1 MVDSRL
7 SIINAICA
15 KSAPRSEEDELALR
29 ASLSK
34 MTDRELQ
41 VLLSGNMKS
50 LGKGVIVEQTS
61 ANPKPLKGVS
71 ILKMPHYTDEQAK
84 DAVISS
90 IQENLNEANRVLSSQ
105 HLGIISGYYDGKKDE
120 EDVTS
125 SKNVKNVLEYEQAGV
140 SLLIKARDNNLSRRE
155 YFVENSNRLKE
166 MFLTRLRTLKTS
178 SGVSYLDSYRG
189 SKYSRKEFAKIISDY
204 VDDMLKNAKMEDLK
218 DFQRRF
224 VSMSDAQ
231 ASTNI
236 ANAAKAA
243 KQLYELKNKQTPSGE
258 LSKKVDMGS
267 KIPEYWNSSKPMKFE
282 EVYRYERGT
291 EYDKSKVERYIQSK
305 AELEAVV
312 SSYNKY
318 QQFNQFSENFQ
329 KSEETSAKKSEQLLQ
344 AYSEYYVNS
353 ADGGL
358 SELKKTIAQSKL
370 PIEID
375 SDGKI
380 DLRAC
385 GTEEQK
391 QQALNRLVK
400 FENQTIKSRYERMLG
415 DKSMESYQQD
425 YEEANKSILGA
436 DDAKMLAE
444 AMKADNMSV
453 VERYTGNASTV
464 GMGLTVV
471 GGVLCFTPLAPL
483 GGAMLTAGN
492 TLAMGGMVAQ
502 SAGEYADLIGRD
514 KVELEDVTG
523 VTKNLLMNAG
533 GFVVGFKAG
542 KAGMKAFNK
551 LIDKKL
557 VETFGREINAGNRAE
572 ALKSVIKNPE
582 YLKNFMK
589 AAGAKLSTDF
599 VISYVGDLVMM
610 GVLDTDDD
618 WKSLLKSNLIGL
630 SVGMSGDIKDVA
642 GVGKKRVPKTKPSVP
657 QSEKVSLT
665 APEESTS
672 TETTIAREGVTA
684 REQTAAKGVV
694 DGAAQKLEPA
704 TGKTETTKTAKAPET
719 NLKPETE
726 AVKPKSSEIKVK
738 DNPFKDI
745 DTSITYEK
753 NGGVPEKEVK
763 QAVDIIMKRYAA
775 KEEELKAAVVHA
787 GFGETGKLSM
797 RLKSEQSLYD
807 KIANY
812 MKDHK
817 DAPLEAAIKDV
828 RDAFGARTIV
838 DSQDFTTHPE
848 VQALLAAGKE
858 REAMLRAA
866 ELQSEPEL
874 ERLKNIILEKAN
886 SKDGL
891 DIARISNYVA
901 DDGIPYFSENQLA
914 RLKQFGADHGVNV
927 VYVEKI
933 DKSDPNYA
941 KMKAAGIKPTTKAQ
955 PSGYPALQ
963 INFKTK
969 TGEIFEYQYRGE
981 KVNRFAEG
989 EHIPYDLRTGKDII
1003 GKHKELEPLYNP
1015 IKKLLSKENMTDDN
1029 YAEYNRYLKD
1039 YYNHLRKQELGF
1051 ESTEPKLADYGKGY
1065 KFDERLNAENLIA
1078 LHEIGEKL
1086 KKGKITQQE
1095 AIRQYNA
1102 TLEKNSPQNT
1112 KPNFE
1117 TKIRKINALLKS
1129 ENAKYLSDEVKNTIS
1144 QNLPKIKDEKLL
1156 NAIGKELIASDNP
1169 NALNLLVMSEIE
1181 NFKDGGYE
1189 ALSPELKRIIQP
1201 PRFYTNKNYDMQ
1213 YEEIKQI
1220 SDPVIRQ
1227 EKLEKFNLQIE
1238 SELVLSSA
1246 PKVADYLYENYLL
1259 KTLPEKYKDTVQEIS
1274 SATGKKVL
1282 PMNGLTTRKNDNY
1295 ICYQPAH
1302 LENYNSLKDY
1312 QKDWIKKHAD
1322 KLLTDADMYT
1332 DKQTQTI
1339 RDFTPEKIQLIE
1351 DRNIVD
1357 IAGSDIS
1364 GIKALSDISD
1374 ENFKRIKDSGLL
1386 EYSKF
1391 RMDKTTGKELPFK
1404 RIKDIV
1410 ELVEKSSDIE
1420 LKRIIDRNILD
1431 ITPKGLLGIDN
1442 DLVLALARLDDSTW
1456 NYIKDDL
1463 GLIKDNVLDI
1473 FHDEGAKSLDDVAD
1487 AMGDMNNAS
1496 VGIIKYLDN
1505 IQNTRATTETL
1516 TALGVKPEVAA
1527 AEAGHLLEG
1536 VPSDEIKDYTLD
1548 KAYWETNMA
1557 KVEDLRNTVLGHP
1570 EYYVNGTYPT
1580 KADCDNAV
1588 NKFFDKHK
1596 VKLAEL
1602 SSAMDK
1608 EGVNHL
1614 MRKRFE
1620 DAEEYLDTLNDFN
1633 VKDLDMLKK
1642 LCNSVNESGKPFMPT
1657 QKVEFIDLISAYKL
1671 NNLDMSK
1678 MQTMVEN
1685 GRVNL
1690 PELQTDLFNDIMK
1703 KSGMSD
1709 EEIAKIPPEK
1719 LAAWDIRYSHLLA
1732 KEIQGE
1738 FTYED
1743 SMHVA
1748 TKAGDKTF
1756 SDIIKAANL
1765 DDFNRYIHDEGN
1777 IYGKSNKKTSSE
1789 FQQLG
1794 MDYEKWLHPSKDS
1807 EVKLQIKDKNAEQLS
1822 QISNQLLEDI
1832 NVLRQTPV
1840 KGFLNK
1846 QFPKCIGKNGDFVI
1860 PSDVMQSKSKLN
1872 DFTNNIIK
1880 QLEPVWNRAQGN
1892 LNNPDPKR
1900 VATAK
1905 NTLTILEH
1913 FKARLADIAK
1923 VETSKEAKVE
1933 KDLDLTIKM
1942 WDRVPQKDL
1951 FQGNYST
1958 CCIGMGGGNGS
1969 AMPHYLLN
1977 TAYNMIEIND
1987 NVTGKTI
1994 GNALVYFVK
2003 DSSGKPTFIVDN
2015 IEINNGAK
2023 PSDEGGIAI
2032 RNKIVEYAANVA
2044 KEVTGKDDVNI
2055 YMGGDYN
2062 DVPCNDLPK
2071 SSQQVSFLG
2080 DIDCDNIYMDLYKGW
2095 IDKDKFTNVVN
2106 LFKLK

>member
-7 SIINAICA
+7 SIINAVCA
-15 KSAPRSEEDELALR
+15 KFAPRNEEDELALR

-41 VLLSGNMKS
+41 ALLSGNVKS

-61 ANPKPLKGVS
+61 VNPKPLKGVF
-71 ILKMPHYTDEQAK
+71 IAETPHYTDEQAK

-90 IQENLNEANRVLSSQ
+90 IQENLNEANRVFSSQ

-258 LSKKVDMGS
+258 LSKKIDMGS

-370 PIEID
+370 PIELD

-380 DLRAC
+380 DLRAY

-400 FENQTIKSRYERMLG
+400 FETQTIKSRYERMLG

-492 TLAMGGMVAQ
+492 TLAMGGMIAQ
-502 SAGEYADLIGRD
+502 SAGEYADLVGRD
-514 KVELEDVTG
+514 KIELDDVSEIN
-523 VTKNLLMNAG
+523 KNLLMNAG

-542 KAGMKAFNK
+542 KAGMNAFNK

-665 APEESTS
+665 APEESAP
-672 TETTIAREGVTA
+672 TETAIAREGATV

-775 KEEELKAAVVHA
+775 KEEELKAAVIHA

-828 RDAFGARTIV
+828 RDAFGARTVV

-848 VQALLAAGKE
+848 VHALLAAGKE

-891 DIARISNYVA
+891 EIARISNYVA

-941 KMKAAGIKPTTKAQ
+941 KMRAAGIKPTTKAQ

-969 TGEIFEYQYRGE
+969 TGEVIEHQYRGD

-1102 TLEKNSPQNT
+1102 ALEKNSPQNA

-1129 ENAKYLSDEVKNTIS
+1129 ENAQYLSDEVKNTIS

-1156 NAIGKELIASDNP
+1156 NAIGKELIASDDP
-1169 NALNLLVMSEIE
+1169 KALDLLVMSEIE
-1181 NFKDGGYE
+1181 NFKEGGYE
-1189 ALSPELKRIIQP
+1189 VLSPELKRIIQP
-1201 PRFYTNKNYDMQ
+1201 PRFSTKKNYDMQ
-1213 YEEIKQI
+1213 YEEIKSI
-1220 SDPVIRQ
+1220 SDPVKKQ
-1227 EKLEKFNLQIE
+1227 EELEKFNLQIE
-1238 SELVLSSA
+1238 SELVLHSA

-1259 KTLPEKYKDTVQEIS
+1259 KTFPEKYKSIAQEIS
-1274 SATGKKVL
+1274 AATGKKVL
-1282 PMNGLTTRKNDNY
+1282 PMYDYTIIKNNNY
-1295 ICYQPAH
+1295 INYQLVN

-1322 KLLTDADMYT
+1322 KLLTDSAMYT
-1332 DKQTQTI
+1332 YKQTQTI
-1339 RDFTPEKIQLIE
+1339 KDFTPEKIQLIE

-1357 IAGSDIS
+1357 IADSDVS
-1364 GIKALSDISD
+1364 GIKALSDTSD
-1374 ENFKRIKDSGLL
+1374 ENFKRIKESGLL

-1404 RIKDIV
+1404 PIKDIV
-1410 ELVEKSSDIE
+1410 EIVENSSDIE
-1420 LKRIIDRNILD
+1420 LKRIIDRNILA
-1431 ITPKGLLGIDN
+1431 ITPKKLTGMKN
-1442 DLVLALARLDDSTW
+1442 DLVLALARLDDSAW

-1473 FHDEGAKSLDDVAD
+1473 FHDEGAKSLDDIAD
-1487 AMGDMNNAS
+1487 AMDDMNNARD
-1496 VGIIKYLDN
+1496 GIIKYLDN

-1516 TALGVKPEVAA
+1516 TTLGVKPEVAA

-1719 LAAWDIRYSHLLA
+1719 LAAWDTKYSHLLA
-1732 KEIQGE
+1732 KEA
-1738 FTYED
+1738 D
-1743 SMHVA
+1743 D
-1748 TKAGDKTF
+1748 KAF
-1756 SDIIKAANL
+1756 IDIIKATNL

-1777 IYGKSNKKTSSE
+1777 IYGKSNKKTRSE

-1846 QFPKCIGKNGDFVI
+1846 QFPKCIDKNGDFVI
-1860 PSDVMQSKSKLN
+1860 PPDVMQSKSKLN

-1923 VETSKEAKVE
+1923 VENSKEAKVE

-2106 LFKLK
+2106 LFRLK

>member
-1 MVDSRL
+1 
-7 SIINAICA
+7 
-15 KSAPRSEEDELALR
+15 
-29 ASLSK
+29 
-34 MTDRELQ
+34 
-41 VLLSGNMKS
+41 MKS

-90 IQENLNEANRVLSSQ
+90 IQENLNEANRVFSSQ

-243 KQLYELKNKQTPSGE
+243 KQLHELKNKQTPSGE

-282 EVYRYERGT
+282 EVYKYERGT

-370 PIEID
+370 PIAID

-380 DLRAC
+380 DLRAY

-400 FENQTIKSRYERMLG
+400 FETQTIKSRYERMLG

-514 KVELEDVTG
+514 KVELEDVSEIN
-523 VTKNLLMNAG
+523 KNLLMNAG

-542 KAGMKAFNK
+542 KAGMNAFNK

-599 VISYVGDLVMM
+599 IISYVGDLVMM
-610 GVLDTDDD
+610 GVLGTDDD

-642 GVGKKRVPKTKPSVP
+642 GVGKKRVSKTKPSVP
-657 QSEKVSLT
+657 QSEKVRLT
-665 APEESTS
+665 APDESAPA
-672 TETTIAREGVTA
+672 ETTTAREGVTV

-775 KEEELKAAVVHA
+775 KEEDLKAAVIHA

-1102 TLEKNSPQNT
+1102 ALEKNSPQNA

-1156 NAIGKELIASDNP
+1156 NAIGKELIASDDP
-1169 NALNLLVMSEIE
+1169 KALYLLVMSEIE
-1181 NFKDGGYE
+1181 NFKEGGYE
-1189 ALSPELKRIIQP
+1189 ALSPKLKRIIQP
-1201 PRFYTNKNYDMQ
+1201 PRFSTKKNYDMQ
-1213 YEEIKQI
+1213 YEEIKSI
-1220 SDPVIRQ
+1220 SDPVKKQ
-1227 EKLEKFNLQIE
+1227 EALEKFNLQIE
-1238 SELVLSSA
+1238 SELVLHSA

-1259 KTLPEKYKDTVQEIS
+1259 KTFPEKYKSIAQEIS
-1274 SATGKKVL
+1274 AATGKKVL
-1282 PMNGLTTRKNDNY
+1282 PMYDYTIIKNNNY
-1295 ICYQPAH
+1295 INYQLVN

-1322 KLLTDADMYT
+1322 KLLTDSAMYT
-1332 DKQTQTI
+1332 GKQTQTI
-1339 RDFTPEKIQLIE
+1339 KDLTPEKIQLIE

-1364 GIKALSDISD
+1364 GIKALSDTSD
-1374 ENFKRIKDSGLL
+1374 ENFKRIKESGLL

-1404 RIKDIV
+1404 PIKDIV
-1410 ELVEKSSDIE
+1410 EIVENSSDIE

-1431 ITPKGLLGIDN
+1431 ITPKKLTGMKN
-1442 DLVLALARLDDSTW
+1442 DLVLALARLDDSAW

-1473 FHDEGAKSLDDVAD
+1473 FHDEGAKSLDDIAD
-1487 AMGDMNNAS
+1487 AMVDMNNARD
-1496 VGIIKYLDN
+1496 GIIKYLDN

-1516 TALGVKPEVAA
+1516 TTLGVKPEVAA

-1602 SSAMDK
+1602 NSAMDK

-1685 GRVNL
+1685 GKVNL

-1719 LAAWDIRYSHLLA
+1719 LAAWDTKYSHLLA
-1732 KEIQGE
+1732 KEA
-1738 FTYED
+1738 D
-1743 SMHVA
+1743 D
-1748 TKAGDKTF
+1748 KAF
-1756 SDIIKAANL
+1756 IDIIKATNL
-1765 DDFNRYIHDEGN
+1765 DDFNRYIHDEEN
-1777 IYGKSNKKTSSE
+1777 IYGKSNKKTRSE

-1942 WDRVPQKDL
+1942 WGRVPQKDL

-2080 DIDCDNIYMDLYKGW
+2080 DIDCDDIYMDLYKGW

>member
-41 VLLSGNMKS
+41 VLLSGNVKS

-90 IQENLNEANRVLSSQ
+90 IQENLNEANRVFSSQ

-291 EYDKSKVERYIQSK
+291 EYDKSKVENYIQSK

-380 DLRAC
+380 DLRAY

-400 FENQTIKSRYERMLG
+400 FETQTIKSRYERMLG

-425 YEEANKSILGA
+425 YEESNKSILGA

-514 KVELEDVTG
+514 KIESADVSEIN
-523 VTKNLLMNAG
+523 KNLLMNAG

-542 KAGMKAFNK
+542 KAGMNAFNK

-665 APEESTS
+665 APEESAS
-672 TETTIAREGVTA
+672 TETTTAREGTTV

-704 TGKTETTKTAKAPET
+704 TGKTETIETAKAPET

-775 KEEELKAAVVHA
+775 KEEELKAAVIHA

-828 RDAFGARTIV
+828 RDAFGARTVV

-1102 TLEKNSPQNT
+1102 ALEKNSPQNA

-1156 NAIGKELIASDNP
+1156 NAIGKELIASDDP
-1169 NALNLLVMSEIE
+1169 KALNLLVMSEIE
-1181 NFKDGGYE
+1181 NFKEGGYE

-1201 PRFYTNKNYDMQ
+1201 PRFSTKKNYDMQ
-1213 YEEIKQI
+1213 YEEIKSI
-1220 SDPVIRQ
+1220 SDPVKKQ
-1227 EKLEKFNLQIE
+1227 EALEKFNLQIE
-1238 SELVLSSA
+1238 SELVLHSA

-1259 KTLPEKYKDTVQEIS
+1259 KTFPEKYKSIAQEIS
-1274 SATGKKVL
+1274 AATGKKVL
-1282 PMNGLTTRKNDNY
+1282 PMYDYTIIKNNNY
-1295 ICYQPAH
+1295 INYQLVN

-1322 KLLTDADMYT
+1322 KLLTDSAMYT
-1332 DKQTQTI
+1332 GKQTQTI
-1339 RDFTPEKIQLIE
+1339 KDLTPEKIQLIE

-1364 GIKALSDISD
+1364 GIKALSDTSD
-1374 ENFKRIKDSGLL
+1374 ENFKRIKESGLL

-1404 RIKDIV
+1404 PIKDIV
-1410 ELVEKSSDIE
+1410 EIVENSSDIE

-1431 ITPKGLLGIDN
+1431 ITPKKLTGMKN
-1442 DLVLALARLDDSTW
+1442 DLVLALARLDDSAW

-1473 FHDEGAKSLDDVAD
+1473 FHDEGAKSLDDIAD
-1487 AMGDMNNAS
+1487 AMVDMNNARD
-1496 VGIIKYLDN
+1496 GIIKYLDN

-1516 TALGVKPEVAA
+1516 TTLGVKPEVAA

-1719 LAAWDIRYSHLLA
+1719 LAAWDTKYSHLLA
-1732 KEIQGE
+1732 KEA
-1738 FTYED
+1738 D
-1743 SMHVA
+1743 D
-1748 TKAGDKTF
+1748 KAF
-1756 SDIIKAANL
+1756 IDIIKATNL

-1777 IYGKSNKKTSSE
+1777 IYGKSNKKTRSE

-1860 PSDVMQSKSKLN
+1860 PPDVMQSKSKLN

>member
-1 MVDSRL
+1 MDDSRL

-15 KSAPRSEEDELALR
+15 KSVGRSEEDELALR
-29 ASLSK
+29 SRLSK
-34 MTDRELQ
+34 MTDKELQ
-41 VLLSGNMKS
+41 ALLSGNVKS
-50 LGKGVIVEQTS
+50 LSKGVIVEQTS
-61 ANPKPLKGVS
+61 VIPKRLKGVS
-71 ILKMPHYTDEQAK
+71 VPEPPHYTDEQAK

-90 IQENLNEANRVLSSQ
+90 IQENLNEANRVFSSQ

-258 LSKKVDMGS
+258 LKNKVNMGS

-380 DLRAC
+380 DLRAY

-400 FENQTIKSRYERMLG
+400 FETQTIKSRYERMLG

-492 TLAMGGMVAQ
+492 TLAMGGMIAQ
-502 SAGEYADLIGRD
+502 SAGEYADLVGRD
-514 KVELEDVTG
+514 KIELDDVSEIN
-523 VTKNLLMNAG
+523 KNLLMNAG

-542 KAGMKAFNK
+542 KAGMNAFNK

-665 APEESTS
+665 APEESAPA
-672 TETTIAREGVTA
+672 ETTIAREGATV

-775 KEEELKAAVVHA
+775 KEEELKAAVIHA

-828 RDAFGARTIV
+828 RDAFGARTVV

-874 ERLKNIILEKAN
+874 ERLKNVILEQAN

-969 TGEIFEYQYRGE
+969 TGEIFEYQYRGD

-1015 IKKLLSKENMTDDN
+1015 IKKLLSKQNMTDDN

-1065 KFDERLNAENLIA
+1065 KFDERLNAESLIA

-1102 TLEKNSPQNT
+1102 ALEKNSPQNT

-1129 ENAKYLSDEVKNTIS
+1129 ENAQYLSDEVKNTIS

-1181 NFKDGGYE
+1181 NFKEGGYE

-1201 PRFYTNKNYDMQ
+1201 PRFYAKKNYDMQ
-1213 YEEIKQI
+1213 YEEIKPI
-1220 SDPVIRQ
+1220 SDPVKKQ
-1227 EKLEKFNLQIE
+1227 EALEKFNLQIE
-1238 SELVLSSA
+1238 SELVLHSA

-1259 KTLPEKYKDTVQEIS
+1259 KTFPEKYKSIAQEIS
-1274 SATGKKVL
+1274 AATGKKVL
-1282 PMNGLTTRKNDNY
+1282 PMYDYTIIKNNNY
-1295 ICYQPAH
+1295 INYQLVH

-1322 KLLTDADMYT
+1322 KLLTDSAMYT
-1332 DKQTQTI
+1332 YKQTQTI
-1339 RDFTPEKIQLIE
+1339 KDFTPEKIQLIE

-1357 IAGSDIS
+1357 IAGSEVS
-1364 GIKALSDISD
+1364 GIKALSDTSD

-1391 RMDKTTGKELPFK
+1391 RMDKTTGKQLPYK

-1410 ELVEKSSDIE
+1410 ELVENSSDLE

-1431 ITPKGLLGIDN
+1431 ITPKKLTGMDN
-1442 DLVLALARLDDSTW
+1442 GLVLALARLDDSTW

-1473 FHDEGAKSLDDVAD
+1473 FHEEGAKSLDDVAD
-1487 AMGDMNNAS
+1487 AMDDMHNMSA
-1496 VGIIKYLDN
+1496 GIIKYLDN

-1516 TALGVKPEVAA
+1516 TAIGVKPEVAA
-1527 AEAGHLLEG
+1527 VEAGHLLDG
-1536 VPSDEIKDYTLD
+1536 VPIDEIKGYTLD

-1557 KVEDLRNTVLGHP
+1557 KVEDLKNTVLGHP

-1685 GRVNL
+1685 GKVNL

-1719 LAAWDIRYSHLLA
+1719 LAAWDTKYSHLLA
-1732 KEIQGE
+1732 KEA
-1738 FTYED
+1738 D
-1743 SMHVA
+1743 D
-1748 TKAGDKTF
+1748 KAF
-1756 SDIIKAANL
+1756 IDIIKATNL

-1777 IYGKSNKKTSSE
+1777 IYGKSNKKTRSE

-1807 EVKLQIKDKNAEQLS
+1807 EVKLQIKDKNVEQLS

-1860 PSDVMQSKSKLN
+1860 PSDVIQSKSKLN

-2106 LFKLK
+2106 LFRLK